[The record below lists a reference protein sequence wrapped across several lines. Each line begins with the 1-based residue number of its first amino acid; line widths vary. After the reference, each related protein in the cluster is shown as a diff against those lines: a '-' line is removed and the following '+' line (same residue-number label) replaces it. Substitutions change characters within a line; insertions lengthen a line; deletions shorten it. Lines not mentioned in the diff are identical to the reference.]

1 MLPLCYATTS
11 ICSLLFISRFTRS
24 RTGSAWWPTPLQR
37 RGPGERELHLQ
48 ELTSG
53 GSVVVVHQRREGGR
67 RSAEDLPGND
77 QHGGSQDLQAWAHL
91 QGKKTTIL
99 TRGTLVFF
107 LLSQS
112 LITVLQ
118 DLFQANY
125 S

>member
-1 MLPLCYATTS
+1 MS
-11 ICSLLFISRFTRS
+11 FFSRS
-24 RTGSAWWPTPLQR
+24 TGSGTGSSRRPAPLQR

-53 GSVVVVHQRREGGR
+53 GAAVVVHQRREGGR

-112 LITVLQ
+112 L
-118 DLFQANY
+118 
-125 S
+125 